1 MSKNDRLLTLSEATE
16 MLGVH
21 ENTVRRWGDE
31 GTLRMVRTSGGHR
44 RFPLSGVEE
53 MLGGPRTPPED
64 ESTEVRAAVYCRV
77 SSHDQKQKG
86 DLERQVGRVTT
97 HCVIQGYKM
106 IAVLEDVG
114 SGMSENRP
122 RLRKL
127 FGLVNDHEIDRVVV
141 EHKDRLSR
149 FGFGLLEAYFN
160 SHGVEIEWTD
170 EVLGKSYE
178 EELVEDILSLMASFS
193 ARIYGKRSA
202 ENRKKAKADAE
213 AAK

>member
-1 MSKNDRLLTLSEATE
+1 MSKADRLLNLRDAADR
-16 MLGVH
+16 LGVH
-21 ENTVRRWGDE
+21 PDTLRRWDDE
-31 GTLRMVRTSGGHR
+31 GRLVAERTLGNHR
-44 RFPLSGVEE
+44 RYKLSVIEALQGQGVTDDGDAEA
-53 MLGGPRTPPED
+53 
-64 ESTEVRAAVYCRV
+64 RAAAYCRV
-77 SSHDQKQKG
+77 SSHDQKAKG

-97 HCVIQGYKM
+97 HCVKQGYTLV
-106 IAVLEDVG
+106 AVLEDVG

-127 FGLVNDHEIDRVVV
+127 FKLINDHKIDRVVV

-160 SHGVEIEWTD
+160 SHGVEIEWAD

-202 ENRKKAKADAE
+202 DNRKRAKAEE

>member
-1 MSKNDRLLTLSEATE
+1 MTPEQLEDPRVQRILRGIRAHEDCSTGEIWE
-16 MLGVH
+16 M
-21 ENTVRRWGDE
+21 EW
-31 GTLRMVRTSGGHR
+31 
-44 RFPLSGVEE
+44 
-53 MLGGPRTPPED
+53 
-64 ESTEVRAAVYCRV
+64 A
-77 SSHDQKQKG
+77 
-86 DLERQVGRVTT
+86 T
-97 HCVIQGYKM
+97 HCVSQGYKLV
-106 IAVLEDVG
+106 AVLEDVG

-127 FGLVNDHEIDRVVV
+127 FKLINEHKIDRVVV
-141 EHKDRLSR
+141 EHKDRLTR

-178 EELVEDILSLMASFS
+178 QELVEDILSLMASFS

-202 ENRKKAKADAE
+202 ENRKRAKEDAERDE

>member
-1 MSKNDRLLTLSEATE
+1 M
-16 MLGVH
+16 
-21 ENTVRRWGDE
+21 
-31 GTLRMVRTSGGHR
+31 
-44 RFPLSGVEE
+44 
-53 MLGGPRTPPED
+53 
-64 ESTEVRAAVYCRV
+64 
-77 SSHDQKQKG
+77 
-86 DLERQVGRVTT
+86 TT
-97 HCVIQGYKM
+97 HCVSQSYKLV
-106 IAVLEDVG
+106 AVLEDVG

-127 FGLVNDHEIDRVVV
+127 FKLVNEHKIDRVVI

-202 ENRKKAKADAE
+202 ENRKRAKE
-213 AAK
+213 AAVMEVAK